1 MKITIHRGNQI
12 GGCIT
17 TIEHDGCK
25 IIIDLGSNLPG
36 SKEKELTKEDIDSIT
51 SGANAILYTH
61 YHGDHTGLH
70 HLIDPNIPQFIGAG
84 AKEVMLCKY
93 NALNAHNDYSA
104 QIKSTKDM
112 RPYKVSEPIEFKGCD
127 KIKVTPYLV
136 SHSAF
141 DAYMFKIECDNIKI
155 LHTGDF
161 RQHGYIGKRLFDVL
175 KIYIKDV
182 DILITEGTMLG
193 RSQETVL
200 HENDI
205 KSNTIAVL
213 KEHKYVF
220 ALCSSTDIDRLAS
233 FHDACKQIGRT
244 FFVDEYQQEVLNVFS
259 KYSGKH
265 SNLFK
270 FDKTFKLIDF
280 GAPKVVTVL
289 KSTGFLMPIRS
300 SMLPTVKS
308 MMSVYNDENPW
319 LIYSMWSGYAEEGKS
334 YTNNDILKIRQLF
347 NNNILDGTKDGFHT
361 SGHADIATL
370 EEVCKIVN
378 PKIGVIPIHKD
389 KNTKY
394 DMSGVSNYK
403 IFTSSEKVSDNL
415 DIIFLNS
422 QGKGAKL

>member
-104 QIKSTKDM
+104 QIKSTQDM
-112 RPYKVSEPIEFKGCD
+112 HPYKISEPIEFKGCN

-161 RQHGYIGKRLFDVL
+161 RQHGYIGKRLFDVI

-205 KSNTIAVL
+205 KSNTITAL

-233 FHDACKQIGRT
+233 FHDACKQTGRT
-244 FFVDEYQQEVLNVFS
+244 FFVDEYQKEVLDVFS
-259 KYSGKH
+259 KYSGRY

-270 FDKTFKLIDF
+270 FDKTFKLIDC

-300 SMLPTVKS
+300 SMLPIVKG
-308 MMSVYNDENPW
+308 MMSIYNDENPW

-347 NNNILDGTKDGFHT
+347 NNNIIDGTKDGFHT

-394 DMSGVSNYK
+394 DMSGVLNYK

-422 QGKGAKL
+422 QGKSC

>member
-84 AKEVMLCKY
+84 AKDVMLCKY

-104 QIKSTKDM
+104 QIKSTQDM
-112 RPYKVSEPIEFKGCD
+112 HPYKISEPIEFKGCD

-161 RQHGYIGKRLFDVL
+161 RQHGYIGKRLFDVI

-193 RSQETVL
+193 RPQETVL
-200 HENDI
+200 HEKDIND
-205 KSNTIAVL
+205 NTTSFL

-220 ALCSSTDIDRLAS
+220 SLCSSTDIDRLAS

-270 FDKTFKLIDF
+270 FDKTFKLIDS

-394 DMSGVSNYK
+394 DMSGVLNYK
-403 IFTSSEKVSDNL
+403 IFTSSEKVSDDLNIVF
-415 DIIFLNS
+415 DI
-422 QGKGAKL
+422 

>member
-1 MKITIHRGNQI
+1 MKITILRGNQI

-36 SKEKELTKEDIDSIT
+36 SKEKELTKEDVDSIT

-84 AKEVMLCKY
+84 AKDVMLCKY

-104 QIKSTKDM
+104 QIKSTQDM
-112 RPYKVSEPIEFKGCD
+112 HPYKISEPIEFKGCD

-233 FHDACKQIGRT
+233 FHNACKQTSRT
-244 FFVDEYQQEVLNVFS
+244 FFVDEYQKEVLDVFS
-259 KYSGKH
+259 KYSGRY

-270 FDKTFKLIDF
+270 FDKTFKLINYRTR
-280 GAPKVVTVL
+280 KVVNHL
-289 KSTGFLMPIRS
+289 KDTGFLMPIRS
-300 SMLPTVKS
+300 SMLPIVKG

-319 LIYSMWSGYAEEGKS
+319 LIYSMWNGYAEEGKS
-334 YTNNDILKIRQLF
+334 YTNDDILKIRQLF

-389 KNTKY
+389 KKTEY
-394 DMSGVSNYK
+394 DMSGVLNYK

-422 QGKGAKL
+422 QGKRC

>member
-1 MKITIHRGNQI
+1 MKITILRGNQI

-36 SKEKELTKEDIDSIT
+36 SKEKELTKEDIDLIT

-70 HLIDPNIPQFIGAG
+70 HLINPNIPQFIGAG
-84 AKEVMLCKY
+84 AKDVMLCKY

-104 QIKSTKDM
+104 QIKSTQDM
-112 RPYKVSEPIEFKGCD
+112 HPYKISEPIEFKGSD

-161 RQHGYIGKRLFDVL
+161 RRHGYIGKSLFDVL
-175 KIYIKDV
+175 KKYIKDV

-205 KSNTIAVL
+205 KSNTITAL

-233 FHDACKQIGRT
+233 FHDACKQTSRT
-244 FFVDEYQQEVLNVFS
+244 FFVDEYQKEVLDVFS

-265 SNLFK
+265 SNFFK
-270 FDKTFKLIDF
+270 FDKTFKLIDC

-300 SMLPTVKS
+300 SMLPIVKG

-389 KNTKY
+389 KNTEY
-394 DMSGVSNYK
+394 DMSGVSKYK
-403 IFTSSEKVSDNL
+403 IFTSSEKVSDDLNIVF
-415 DIIFLNS
+415 DI
-422 QGKGAKL
+422 

>member
-1 MKITIHRGNQI
+1 MKITILRGNQI

-36 SKEKELTKEDIDSIT
+36 SKEKELTKEDLDSIT

-70 HLIDPNIPQFIGAG
+70 HLINPNIPQFIGAG
-84 AKEVMLCKY
+84 AQEVMLCKY

-104 QIKSTKDM
+104 QIKSTQDM
-112 RPYKVSEPIEFKGCD
+112 HPYKVSEPIEFKGCN

-141 DAYMFKIECDNIKI
+141 DAYMFKIECDNITI

-161 RQHGYIGKRLFDVL
+161 RRHGYIGKSLFDVL
-175 KIYIKDV
+175 KKYIKDV

-205 KSNTIAVL
+205 KSNTITAL

-233 FHDACKQIGRT
+233 FHDACKQTGRT
-244 FFVDEYQQEVLNVFS
+244 FFVDEYQKEVLDVFS

-265 SNLFK
+265 SNFFK
-270 FDKTFKLIDF
+270 FDKTFKLIDL

-300 SMLPTVKS
+300 SMLPIVKS

-319 LIYSMWSGYAEEGKS
+319 LIYSMWNGYAEEGKS
-334 YTNNDILKIRQLF
+334 YTNDDILKIRQLF

-389 KNTKY
+389 KNTNY
-394 DMSGVSNYK
+394 DMSGVLNYK

-422 QGKGAKL
+422 QGKRC